1 MRILDSILN
10 AFRRA
15 TSYIRG
21 DLKVIS
27 MQGDQLPERFRNR
40 HAVLMVDHG
49 EQWSLGLNCPCGC
62 GEVIELLLVEEV
74 DQYWSLHI
82 DQIGRPTLKPSI
94 WKSTGCR
101 SHFWVTNGQIKWCA

>member
-10 AFRRA
+10 GFRRA

-74 DQYWSLHI
+74 DQNWSLHI
-82 DQIGRPTLKPSI
+82 DQVGRPTLKPSI